1 MLPSAQLGFL
11 EVREK
16 TMKRFL
22 LPSFLLTTL
31 MGCAI
36 AIDVNDTNESANAI
50 SRSNL
55 DRRVVPEVLTIQD
68 NVERTLLDYSP
79 SAELG
84 IYKMVA
90 PKDWSEPVRSIGFD
104 IHGITISGTLGLEF
118 ENETLTFEA
127 NDGFFIP
134 RNTKVRIHNAGA
146 EPVHIVQVFTPNY
159 KPSLVI
165 DFKAF

>member
-1 MLPSAQLGFL
+1 
-11 EVREK
+11 
-16 TMKRFL
+16 MKRFL

-31 MGCAI
+31 MGCVI
-36 AIDVNDTNESANAI
+36 SMDINDSEESVSAI
-50 SRSNL
+50 SKSKL
-55 DRRVVPEVLTIQD
+55 DKRVVPEVLTIQD
-68 NVERTLLDYSP
+68 NVERTMLDYSP

-90 PKDWSEPVRSIGFD
+90 PIDWTEPVRSIGFD
-104 IHGITISGTLGLEF
+104 IQGIIISGTLGIEF

-146 EPVHIVQVFTPNY
+146 EPLHIVEVFTPNY

-165 DFKAF
+165 DLKAF

>member
-1 MLPSAQLGFL
+1 MHKFLFASLLSA
-11 EVREK
+11 
-16 TMKRFL
+16 
-22 LPSFLLTTL
+22 TL
-31 MGCAI
+31 IGCVI
-36 AIDVNDTNESANAI
+36 AIDINDREESASTL
-50 SRSNL
+50 SRL
-55 DRRVVPEVLTIQD
+55 DKRVVPEVLKIQD
-68 NVERTLLDYSP
+68 NVERTMLDYSP

-90 PKDWSEPVRSIGFD
+90 PIDWTEPVRSIGFD
-104 IHGITISGTLGLEF
+104 IQGIIISGTLGLEF

-146 EPVHIVQVFTPNY
+146 EPLHMVEVFTPNY

-165 DFKAF
+165 DFEAF